1 MSNTSPNPRVVT
13 KTVRAPLRVSKLLL
27 EDYIRQ
33 ELPFIRS
40 VDVTYEGGSSP
51 GTNVQVSAN
60 ALKGYLRVG
69 GKILSDVGR
78 ASVSY
83 KASLGDI
90 FDASSIRNLFFE
102 IEQRIETETQKN
114 KNTVE
119 GRIYYRFSF

>member
-1 MSNTSPNPRVVT
+1 MVGSILTS
-13 KTVRAPLRVSKLLL
+13 SLLTSVL
-27 EDYIRQ
+27 EDYLRQ
-33 ELPFIRS
+33 EFPFIRS

-83 KASLGDI
+83 KASLGEI
-90 FDASSIRNLFFE
+90 FNSTSIRNLFFE
-102 IEQRIETETQKN
+102 IEQRIEAETQKN